1 MSLYR
6 CSFSRYSDLTLIH
19 FLTASIFILVNAGP
33 LPQLSVPTTSEPVN
47 INGQYTPD
55 VYPGQKGY
63 YELSQVNGL
72 LPESDQSPSE
82 IDDII
87 KYVTSQNGGSF
98 AMASNSII
106 NNAQPLTSNPDT
118 VPISG
123 VPDTSSS
130 DYDSNGLTIQHPQQ
144 SEIPK
149 KSYNLASTA
158 QTSNKEVNTV
168 NSDGGAKHTSQ
179 TYQQY
184 IGDGSI
190 NAGWPDK
197 TKWVSFEDMYVVHNF
212 AMSNEAELSFG
223 LGSIST
229 VIQCLVLARIGAYL
243 KTLTPKLRR

>member
-6 CSFSRYSDLTLIH
+6 CSFSRCSDLTLLH
-19 FLTASIFILVNAGP
+19 FLTASIFTVVNAGP
-33 LPQLSVPTTSEPVN
+33 LPQLSVPTTSEPDN
-47 INGQYTPD
+47 INGQYTPE

-63 YELSQVNGL
+63 YEVNSLS
-72 LPESDQSPSE
+72 PESNQPPSE

-87 KYVTSQNGGSF
+87 KYVINQNGGSF
-98 AMASNSII
+98 ATASNSIQ
-106 NNAQPLTSNPDT
+106 NNAQPLTPNTNT

-144 SEIPK
+144 PEIPK

-158 QTSNKEVNTV
+158 QTSNKEVNPV
-168 NSDGGAKHTSQ
+168 KNDGGAKHTSQ

-197 TKWVSFEDMYVVHNF
+197 TKWVSFEDMYVALDF
-212 AMSNEAELSFG
+212 EMSNEAALSFS

-229 VIQCLVLARIGAYL
+229 VIQCLALARIGAYL
-243 KTLTPKLRR
+243 ITPTPKLRR